1 MRSIHSAL
9 KNSRYLFV
17 LLFFGL
23 LNPYNGHTQV
33 NQTAVDEFIQKS
45 ALQQKRPLIEV
56 AEVINQ
62 AEFLP
67 VVLEKM
73 SRPAEGTMTWERYR
87 KIFMTPER
95 ISAGVAFWEKNE
107 VVLNNVSSATGVSV
121 EAMIG
126 VIGVETYFGQRMGT
140 YRVLD
145 ALYTLA
151 FGYPRRASF
160 FKAELGTFLEVCEKE
175 GLDPLLIKGSY
186 AGAFGFGQFMPSSY
200 MAYAKSY
207 DSDTGADL
215 VNEVDDAIASVA
227 NYLKVHRWIE
237 GGLVAIP
244 ATKSDNAETLA
255 KQRTKPSNTISFYTQ
270 KGYKPVEPVDPS
282 ALVSLQVMK
291 MDDGSQEHWITFKN
305 FYVIT
310 RYNHSPLYA
319 LAVFQVGDAI
329 KRARN
334 TGE

>member
-1 MRSIHSAL
+1 
-9 KNSRYLFV
+9 
-17 LLFFGL
+17 
-23 LNPYNGHTQV
+23 
-33 NQTAVDEFIQKS
+33 
-45 ALQQKRPLIEV
+45 
-56 AEVINQ
+56 
-62 AEFLP
+62 
-67 VVLEKM
+67 
-73 SRPAEGTMTWERYR
+73 
-87 KIFMTPER
+87 
-95 ISAGVAFWEKNE
+95 
-107 VVLNNVSSATGVSV
+107 
-121 EAMIG
+121 
-126 VIGVETYFGQRMGT
+126 
-140 YRVLD
+140 
-145 ALYTLA
+145 
-151 FGYPRRASF
+151 
-160 FKAELGTFLEVCEKE
+160 
-175 GLDPLLIKGSY
+175 
-186 AGAFGFGQFMPSSY
+186 

-215 VNEVDDAIASVA
+215 VNDVDDAIASVA